1 MKRIKI
7 TYACD
12 YCGGIIGPDEDV
24 CAITPG
30 KINYEHKFIPN
41 HDRGEAEVLHY
52 HDYCLEN
59 LLTMRYK
66 GAETVEEPAVAP
78 EPKPEPKKPV
88 KGKPVDTGK
97 IGALAKRGWTPKA
110 IADDMGI
117 AESTVY
123 NHLKKMREGA

>member
-1 MKRIKI
+1 MALSNITHQQYNTLGGSMKRIKI

-52 HDYCLEN
+52 HDYCMEN
-59 LLTMRYK
+59 LLTMKYK
-66 GAETVEEPAVAP
+66 GAETAEEPEADP
-78 EPKPEPKKPV
+78 EPKQEQRKPV
-88 KGKPVDTGK
+88 KGK
-97 IGALAKRGWTPKA
+97 AC
-110 IADDMGI
+110 
-117 AESTVY
+117 
-123 NHLKKMREGA
+123 

>member
-1 MKRIKI
+1 MKRIRV
-7 TYACD
+7 TYVCD
-12 YCGGIIGPDEDV
+12 FCGGVISPDETIA
-24 CAITPG
+24 AIVPG
-30 KINYEHKFIPN
+30 RIGYAHKFIAN
-41 HDRGEAEVLHY
+41 HDEDGEEVLHY

-59 LLTMRYK
+59 LLTMKYK
-66 GAETVEEPAVAP
+66 GAEPVEEPAVAP

-117 AESTVY
+117 SPSAVY
-123 NHLKKMREGA
+123 NHLKKIREGA

>member
-30 KINYEHKFIPN
+30 KINCEHKFIPK

-59 LLTMRYK
+59 LLAMKYK
-66 GAETVEEPAVAP
+66 GPENTEIPADTKLDQKNP
-78 EPKPEPKKPV
+78 
-88 KGKPVDTGK
+88 KGKSVDSGK
-97 IGALAKRGWTPKA
+97 IMALAKAGRSAKW
-110 IADDMGI
+110 IAEDMGI
-117 AESTVY
+117 GLSTVY
-123 NHLKKMREGA
+123 NHLNKMKEGA

>member
-1 MKRIKI
+1 MKRIRV
-7 TYACD
+7 TYVCD
-12 YCGGIIGPDEDV
+12 FCGGVINPDETIG
-24 CAITPG
+24 AIIPG
-30 KINYEHKFIPN
+30 RIGYAHKFIAN
-41 HDRGEAEVLHY
+41 HDEDGERVLHY

-59 LLTMRYK
+59 LLTMKYK
-66 GAETVEEPAVAP
+66 GAETVEEPEADP
-78 EPKPEPKKPV
+78 EPKQEQRKPV

-123 NHLKKMREGA
+123 NHLKKIREGA